1 MVGPSPLVPAATAI
15 GISLD
20 QQLCLA
26 LYTASRAM
34 TARYRVALNQV
45 GLTYPQYLVML
56 LLWEDGPTSVGGIGS
71 RLSLDSS
78 TLSPLLKRLQAMGLV
93 TRTRAATDERLM
105 IIGLS
110 ERGAALEAETAQ
122 VAAEMGE
129 ATGQTPEEYREL
141 TDQLRELAARLEAS
155 TTQALSTAAGLPAS

>member
-1 MVGPSPLVPAATAI
+1 MVAPFPLVPQPTAV
-15 GISLD
+15 GIKLD

-34 TARYRVALNQV
+34 TARYRVALSSV

-56 LLWEDGPTSVGGIGS
+56 LLWEEGPSSVGGLGQ

-78 TLSPLLKRLQAMGLV
+78 TLSPLLKRLQALGLV

-105 IIGLS
+105 IIGLT
-110 ERGAALEAETAQ
+110 ERGVALEADAAE
-122 VAAEMGE
+122 VAAEMGR
-129 ATGQTPEEYREL
+129 ATGQTPEEYREMTEQLQAL
-141 TDQLRELAARLEAS
+141 TARLEAS
-155 TTQALSTAAGLPAS
+155 TQQALGDASQPPVP